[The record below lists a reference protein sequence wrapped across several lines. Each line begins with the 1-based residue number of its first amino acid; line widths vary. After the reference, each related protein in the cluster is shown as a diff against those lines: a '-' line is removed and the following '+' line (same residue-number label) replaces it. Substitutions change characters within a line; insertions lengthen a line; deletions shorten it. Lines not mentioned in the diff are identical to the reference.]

1 MVGHVN
7 LMDDVL
13 ISNLPP
19 EVLRSSL
26 RSLLSHSSANRQL
39 FVQHVQSQHIESGIR
54 FTEPLLLFPDA
65 DIVSEACVDYISKT
79 RCLFSANMAWNSIA
93 YLSHFIKAIVIA
105 RASWSP
111 SSPLSQ
117 VFDHFSGDV
126 VQATQALKESRS
138 QRSIVLRVVLKDL
151 LAAFADCL
159 KYCSAMKLSYP
170 FHRPQ
175 RQVHDALVTFFPAE
189 ASSSLSGGSNNRII
203 APGALCVSL
212 PEEMT
217 SIETVRLGP
226 REMPRLFNGLWQ
238 LSSPACG
245 AGTTD
250 EHEKALVQL
259 VESGLVATDMADH
272 YGDSELVYGD
282 FRNKLP
288 RDVSEKVFAI
298 TRWSVFKPL
307 GRPITAG
314 FVLDQVK
321 ERSRR
326 LGGRVELLQLH
337 WYDFSDKVYLDVLLH
352 LIYITQSHP
361 QLVSAIGLCNFDA
374 KHADEACEFL
384 KEKTGSVGVVSNQ
397 VQFSLLDTRPL
408 KNMIPICQKHSIK
421 LLTYGSFC
429 GGFLS
434 ETWLT
439 QPPPELYSSAT
450 SASTSSAS
458 VSSANKRLTPSQR
471 KYLDV
476 IRSWGPWYDFQ
487 VLLGLLFSIAAKH
500 GVAIH
505 NVAMRWVLQQPC
517 VASVI
522 VGTSLGTSSSK
533 GSPPPGTPPGGYSAT
548 SSPVLAHRST
558 FSVSSPQSIKH
569 RNSVSSNHGHRSSA
583 SFSGNRRASW
593 GLSKRTSLVIPPV
606 SPIKARATENLRVFG
621 WELDEEDMRVINA
634 AALGKDGEK
643 TNILLSKLGDC
654 GHEYRNM
661 D

>member
-7 LMDDVL
+7 MMDDVL

-26 RSLLSHSSANRQL
+26 RTLLSRGSANQQL
-39 FVQHVQSQHIESGIR
+39 FVQHVQSQHIESGLR
-54 FTEPLLLFPDA
+54 FTEPLILFPDA

-93 YLSHFIKAIVIA
+93 YLSHFVKAIVIA

-126 VQATQALKESRS
+126 VQATQALKESHP

-151 LAAFADCL
+151 LTAFADCL
-159 KYCSAMKLSYP
+159 KYCSTMKLIYP

-175 RQVHDALVTFFPAE
+175 RQVHDALITFFPAE
-189 ASSSLSGGSNNRII
+189 AKISLSGSSNNRII
-203 APGALCVSL
+203 APGTLYASL
-212 PEEMT
+212 PEGT
-217 SIETVRLGP
+217 SIETVQLGQYD
-226 REMPRLFNGLWQ
+226 MPRLFNGLWQ
-238 LSSPACG
+238 LSSPAWG

-272 YGDSELVYGD
+272 YGDAELVYGD

-288 RDVSEKVFAI
+288 KDVSDKVFAI
-298 TRWSVFKPL
+298 TKWCVFKAIEK
-307 GRPITAG
+307 PITAD
-314 FVLDQVK
+314 FVLEQVK

-326 LGGRVELLQLH
+326 LGGRVELLQFH
-337 WYDFSDKVYLDVLLH
+337 WYDFNDKNYLDILLH
-352 LIYITQSHP
+352 LVNIAKTHP

-374 KHADEACEFL
+374 KHTDEACEFL
-384 KEKTGSVGVVSNQ
+384 KEKTGSVGIVSNQ
-397 VQFSLLDTRPL
+397 VQFSLLDSRPL
-408 KNMIPICQKHSIK
+408 KNMIPICQKHNIK

-434 ETWLT
+434 EAWLT

-450 SASTSSAS
+450 STSTSSAS
-458 VSSANKRLTPSQR
+458 MSSATKRLTPSQR

-505 NVAMRWVLQQPC
+505 NVATRWVLQQPS

-522 VGTSLGTSSSK
+522 IGTSLGTSSSN
-533 GSPPPGTPPGGYSAT
+533 GSPPPGTPPGGHSVV

-558 FSVSSPQSIKH
+558 FSISSPSIKH
-569 RNSVSSNHGHRSSA
+569 RNSVTANHGHRSST
-583 SFSGNRRASW
+583 SFSSNKRASW
-593 GLSKRTSLVIPPV
+593 GLSKRNSFMIPPV
-606 SPIKARATENLRVFG
+606 PPVKARATENLRVFG
-621 WELDEEDMRVINA
+621 WELDEEDMRIINA

-643 TNILLSKLGDC
+643 TDMLFAKLGDC
-654 GHEYRNM
+654 GDEYRNA